1 MGKVPAFQASADHSE
16 VGADPG
22 SLCSSRPWEVML
34 PALTG
39 SLGPAGCVQSQA
51 LATRQLP
58 SCRHAQPRLPRKEK
72 EDDQLWS

>member
-1 MGKVPAFQASADHSE
+1 
-16 VGADPG
+16 
-22 SLCSSRPWEVML
+22 ML
-34 PALTG
+34 PALTR

-58 SCRHAQPRLPRKEK
+58 SCRHARPRFPRKEQ